1 MASGCCERL
10 GYERQERARSASDR
24 QERARSAGSAPGACQ
39 ERQELPRK
47 AATAARSHLGTAQEL
62 PGDCPGAVQAAQELP
77 RKVATAARSRL
88 RIARNCL
95 ETALGRPGC
104 PGRTPQLPGAAQR
117 LPRLTKNCPGRP
129 PQLSGAAQEGR
140 RSSQERPRG
149 TAQEGRHS
157 CPVQSIP
164 RSKPMTDKATKM
176 CWPDRSSTSLSA
188 LSSRGGCREAHL
200 DTMLHRGFS

>member
-1 MASGCCERL
+1 MPSFQGIELKLPASLGLPLVGHGLDGLLDRL
-10 GYERQERARSASDR
+10 LIT
-24 QERARSAGSAPGACQ
+24 
-39 ERQELPRK
+39 QEL
-47 AATAARSHLGTAQEL
+47 H
-62 PGDCPGAVQAAQELP
+62 GDCPGAGQTAQGLP
-77 RKVATAARSRL
+77 GKVATAARSRL

-104 PGRTPQLPGAAQR
+104 PGRPPQLPGAAQR

-176 CWPDRSSTSLSA
+176 CWPDRSSTSLSV

-200 DTMLHRGFS
+200 DKSITNNSFL